1 MAIIYFSKDFWFYN
15 FFKKRSKQIF
25 NINAKIYSD
34 YFYVDNTYYF
44 GPGLYYFNKDEI
56 YKEIIHQEEDG
67 NLFTFNYIN
76 PGSYFMRIIY
86 DENDNGK
93 WDTGSYLNQKQAE
106 EIIYFPKE
114 IEVRANWDVVETFR
128 LK

>member
-1 MAIIYFSKDFWFYN
+1 MKIE
-15 FFKKRSKQIF
+15 
-25 NINAKIYSD
+25 NIKSYPVIVQLTN
-34 YFYVDNTYYF
+34 
-44 GPGLYYFNKDEI
+44 NKDEV